1 MHASTTDGDQS
12 ACTFDETSRELC
24 ESQGSKWFKE
34 TRKVAGGTIQTAT
47 TVGQCKKP
55 RKSSIDLVDKPSKVV
70 DRWTEVQA
78 PMMEPVTKEN
88 VLDSTAADAL
98 LPVKQKEEFN
108 RIEPILLKSRR
119 QIEAGQEIDS
129 D

>member
-1 MHASTTDGDQS
+1 MVQGDK
-12 ACTFDETSRELC
+12 R
-24 ESQGSKWFKE
+24 
-34 TRKVAGGTIQTAT
+34 VAGGTIQMAM

-55 RKSSIDLVDKPSKVV
+55 RKSSIDLVNKPSKVV

-98 LPVKQKEEFN
+98 PVKRKEEFN